1 MSQFTPGNAP
11 LLRAKRINVLISGQ
25 HILRDINLTLHRE
38 EIVTLIGPNGS
49 GKSTL
54 VKTLVGAIKPTS
66 GYVAI
71 DEKLSIGYVP
81 QRLHLDSTLP
91 MTVSRF
97 INLPHRHARRD
108 VQQTLAN
115 AGVEALENS
124 AMSHLSGGQLQ
135 RVLLARALITK
146 PDILILDEATQ
157 GLDYRGIADFYKKIE
172 EVRQHYRCAVLMVSH
187 DLHVVMRTADHVLC
201 LNGHICCEGKPE
213 RVASSPDYQALFGEQ
228 TAQMLAFYRHHHQE
242 AAHVG

>member
-1 MSQFTPGNAP
+1 MLQSITPSAP
-11 LLRAKRINVLISGQ
+11 ILRACQLNVRIGGKP
-25 HILRDINLTLHRE
+25 ILEDIHLALHRE

-66 GYVAI
+66 GRVEI
-71 DEKLSIGYVP
+71 DADLCIGYVP
-81 QRLHLDSTLP
+81 QRLHLDPTLP
-91 MTVSRF
+91 ITVSRF
-97 INLPHRHARRD
+97 MNLPRRHRRD
-108 VQQTLAN
+108 DVHQALSN
-115 AGVEALENS
+115 AGVETLHNA
-124 AMSHLSGGQLQ
+124 AMSQLSGGQLQ
-135 RVLLARALITK
+135 RVLLARALINR

-157 GLDYRGIADFYKKIE
+157 GLDYRGVADFYKKIE
-172 EVRQHYRCAVLMVSH
+172 EVRQSYRCGILMVSH

-228 TAQMLAFYRHHHQE
+228 TAQMLAVYRHQHE
-242 AAHVG
+242 ETAHAG

>member
-1 MSQFTPGNAP
+1 
-11 LLRAKRINVLISGQ
+11 LRACQLNVRIGGKP
-25 HILRDINLTLHRE
+25 ILEDIHLALHRE

-66 GYVAI
+66 GRVEI
-71 DEKLSIGYVP
+71 DAGLNIGYVP
-81 QRLHLDSTLP
+81 QRLHLDPTLP
-91 MTVSRF
+91 ITVSRF
-97 INLPHRHARRD
+97 INLPHRHLRD
-108 VQQTLAN
+108 DVHQALTN
-115 AGVEALENS
+115 AGVEGLHNA
-124 AMSHLSGGQLQ
+124 AMSQLSGGQLQ
-135 RVLLARALITK
+135 RVLLARALINR

-157 GLDYRGIADFYKKIE
+157 GLDYRGVADFYKKIE
-172 EVRQHYRCAVLMVSH
+172 EVRQSYRCGILMVSH

-228 TAQMLAFYRHHHQE
+228 TAQMLAVYRHQHEE
-242 AAHVG
+242 AAHAG